1 MTWRQPE
8 YLFKLTIDDVETT
21 IDEPEGFDEIQSR
34 IFRDEKSH
42 GMFFEATPA
51 DIPLKFSGTGKILL
65 AAAFD
70 NGGVDSESSVEFNLW
85 RTTPFSVGTVTREIV
100 DTTENLI
107 NRSDFAI
114 TVSGRFGQ
122 SFVVDRITDIV
133 GWRVYISG
141 GTSITA
147 DVFVDKLIYNGNTY
161 QGTGGYI
168 PSGNP
173 TTLLSDVV
181 INSDQWTDLTFE
193 HGPLY
198 PVLPLTFDPAHGYTP
213 PQSQVGYYIIYLTVT
228 NKIGVTTFSGTPTKA
243 GIDYDDYYLN
253 GQMWI
258 DTGSGTIV
266 GPSVSAGTIDCMGHI
281 TLRDRVE
288 LRFTGNVDFSNAKED
303 QDYFYCSLLR
313 SDLLVSILNNRSKRV
328 NLLSGSDIY
337 GNWAYPADPKTL
349 SMHSFKLQKLFSCT
363 INSGAEIT
371 DTGNEL
377 AGDAYV
383 TLNIDN
389 KVLEEVDE
397 SQSLTYEFVTSI
409 GTDNTSAFWIVVDEP
424 GDMDI
429 SFIYDIDYRHWVQNS
444 DLSSED
450 FTQTVK
456 IKAQAYDWTKTSKGA
471 ATTLA
476 TLLNVTNNLD
486 PAEINDADLS
496 AAGTGTAT
504 ITGLNKYDYVLLY
517 IAYETVTD
525 SSDWDWEYHCQFT
538 ETQTIAITIQTTQ
551 AASTAKGLL
560 AYDALQA
567 NLRIITGQIAPLN
580 SDFFDAGGCGYY
592 NFITN
597 GKNIRKFEHP
607 IVTSWDELFEGLQSI
622 FGLGYGMDSG
632 QIKVGLWEDF
642 YIEDELIDLGDV
654 GDYTEQVV
662 GDKIMNEVRLGFN
675 SYADDENLS
684 VTLEDFHTESTWS
697 TPIVNHRGIF
707 TQMSPVLCSSFLI
720 ESVRRQQYAKKPTTA
735 NKWDDNIFMIACEE
749 PAGAAD
755 YDAETDDPFDLI
767 TGLTNSDTAYNLR
780 HTIKRMLLNWGVW
793 INSFS
798 MRYKS
803 SAATVRNTFF
813 KNNGSLT
820 TKLAAAEGC
829 VGGDVNRA
837 VLTEKADIT
846 KGNIQG
852 GEAKF
857 DQEIITFTK
866 VMSDEQLDTIKDGC
880 LGQLDDYPAKNFGY
894 ITVND
899 YNGDKQK
906 GWLLDL
912 EYNIYDQV
920 GKFTLLKRYSIEG
933 TGRERLLESGTESRL
948 LEDDELRL
956 LEE

>member
-8 YLFKLTIDDVETT
+8 YLFKLTIDDVETI

-51 DIPLKFSGTGKILL
+51 DIPLKFSGIGKTLL

-70 NGGVDSESSVEFNLW
+70 NGGVDSESAVEFNLW
-85 RTTPFSVGTVTREIV
+85 RTTPFSIGTVTRVIA
-100 DTTENLI
+100 DTTA
-107 NRSDFAI
+107 SFAS
-114 TVSGRFGQ
+114 TSWWATSSFLSYGQ
-122 SFVVDRITDIV
+122 SFVVNTITDLV
-133 GWRVYISG
+133 GWKIYLFGSG
-141 GTSITA
+141 PAGVV
-147 DVFVDKLIYNGNTY
+147 DVFVDKLVWNGTMY
-161 QGTGGYI
+161 QGSGGYQ

-173 TTLLSDVV
+173 KQLL
-181 INSDQWTDLTFE
+181 NDQAVAGGWNDLTFE

-198 PVLPLTFDPAHGYTP
+198 PQDPLDISEATAPGI
-213 PQSQVGYYIIYLTVT
+213 PQDQVGYYIIYFTRV
-228 NKIGVTTFSGTPTKA
+228 SGTFLIGSTASSSTDKYIP
-243 GIDYDDYYLN
+243 
-253 GQMWI
+253 GQMWRAQSGI
-258 DTGSGTIV
+258 FFGPADSTGPVDI
-266 GPSVSAGTIDCMGHI
+266 MGSI

-486 PAEINDADLS
+486 PAEINDEDSS

-538 ETQTIAITIQTTQ
+538 EIQTIAITIQTTQ

>member
-8 YLFKLTIDDVETT
+8 YLFKLIIDGVETQ

-51 DIPLKFSGTGKILL
+51 DVPLKFSGTAKSLL
-65 AAAFD
+65 ETAFD
-70 NGGVDSESSVEFNLW
+70 SDGVDSESSVNFQLSIIKFSIPYVETFGITEDVGYASFVQNTQCGQVFTLSE
-85 RTTPFSVGTVTREIV
+85 TTTIKKFSFKTMASVGSPTDNFRLEIW
-100 DTTENLI
+100 TSAGGIPQSLSSYIEG
-107 NRSDFAI
+107 I
-114 TVSGRFGQ
+114 TVLNNS
-122 SFVVDRITDIV
+122 
-133 GWRVYISG
+133 W
-141 GTSITA
+141 
-147 DVFVDKLIYNGNTY
+147 N
-161 QGTGGYI
+161 
-168 PSGNP
+168 
-173 TTLLSDVV
+173 DVV
-181 INSDQWTDLTFE
+181 IDKSIDAGEWYISLKLLTAGDAGNYWRFAVDDNNISQGNYAGLVPPGSWTSSPTRDMVCKFT
-193 HGPLY
+193 
-198 PVLPLTFDPAHGYTP
+198 TTDYT
-213 PQSQVGYYIIYLTVT
+213 T
-228 NKIGVTTFSGTPTKA
+228 
-243 GIDYDDYYLN
+243 
-253 GQMWI
+253 
-258 DTGSGTIV
+258 
-266 GPSVSAGTIDCMGHI
+266 
-281 TLRDRVE
+281 E
-288 LRFTGNVDFSNAKED
+288 LKYEGRVDFSHAKHD

-328 NLLSGSDIY
+328 NLLSGADIY

-486 PAEINDADLS
+486 PAEINDEDSS